1 MRPMTTP
8 MIRRTVLGV
17 ATLALA
23 AVAAPAWAQA
33 APADTLAKVASSK
46 TITLGVRTDA
56 ESFSYLDAAG
66 KPAGFSWNLCQA
78 IVQQIGEELKT
89 SIAVKFEPVSLS
101 DSFTLLKSG
110 KIDLHCGITSNTAA
124 RLAEV
129 DFSDTFYVSRVV
141 AAYRANDAK
150 HASPREFGRTGVL
163 RGSTA
168 QGLMQTYAAKK
179 AATLMLGPVRQVA
192 SYSEG
197 VQQLKSQAIDT
208 LVADELMIPQDPAI
222 ALRRDQLT
230 VEPYALVMRKGD
242 RALQGAVDRAMHKVL
257 AGPLGKKLAANNGIK
272 LDSLTL
278 DAWRN
283 PSKQPAPPVM

>member
-56 ESFSYLDAAG
+56 EPFSYLDAAG

-163 RGSTA
+163 CGSTA